1 MSRGSSA
8 DSSEISI
15 ISRQRDARRFK
26 SFAISSRVTGIL
38 EEMDSPSQPIR
49 KRRRPAYSCT
59 ECRRRK
65 VRCDR
70 SQPCNQCTKQDVALS
85 CTYEEHPR
93 AVPRSQ
99 QTRRQQSTPQEPPSV
114 DDSAHSSSTRG
125 IRGTISKTRVFGHGH
140 WMNTVSMV
148 EDLSALQPLGE
159 FYDTMFQAESH
170 SHDKIAEKVL
180 ECKQL
185 ARDVKKKRPSRGC
198 LPANLYRSFPD
209 RRVMDELIE
218 IYFATFESC
227 YRILYA
233 PSFREDYRSYIN
245 HPESARGPLLL
256 QLALLM
262 ALTGTLHR
270 DVNIRS
276 EMMSKASTWIHI
288 AQTWLSAPLEK
299 DRLTLEGIQLHCL
312 LLLAR
317 QVSRIGADLVWISAG
332 SLVRIAMQMGLH
344 QDPDC
349 LEEMSITQKEIR
361 RRLWYTILE
370 INVQSALDSGMV
382 PMITDIDY
390 NTQPPSIAING
401 EAQDNTQVNTSNG
414 MSFQHL
420 LAKSLPLRLRATRVI
435 NNLQDEPSYD
445 EVLALGDELA
455 LECGKAAMAIEHD
468 VSDTDTRSVSFASS
482 FCNHLLRRFP
492 LCLHYRYAVK
502 AKKNPIYCN
511 SQKACLSGAQSL
523 LLLLEDDM
531 YHRLLLTGGGMFRD
545 LITWGAM
552 FIFLELCPEPDADMS
567 MFARKTNRARNQPL
581 LQDARRVVQYARDRM
596 WNGETNVKVYVC
608 LSMMMAQ
615 AEARLGGLP
624 VKDAITKALH
634 ESLGEC
640 HSLLKAMAADSS
652 VSTTDPVLDS
662 WASSGLMMPL
672 FADLDADFD
681 FLGDGNV
688 DMSFLDTC
696 FDLQ

>member
-1 MSRGSSA
+1 
-8 DSSEISI
+8 
-15 ISRQRDARRFK
+15 
-26 SFAISSRVTGIL
+26 
-38 EEMDSPSQPIR
+38 
-49 KRRRPAYSCT
+49 
-59 ECRRRK
+59 
-65 VRCDR
+65 
-70 SQPCNQCTKQDVALS
+70 
-85 CTYEEHPR
+85 
-93 AVPRSQ
+93 
-99 QTRRQQSTPQEPPSV
+99 
-114 DDSAHSSSTRG
+114 
-125 IRGTISKTRVFGHGH
+125 
-140 WMNTVSMV
+140 
-148 EDLSALQPLGE
+148 
-159 FYDTMFQAESH
+159 MFQAESH
-170 SHDKIAEKVL
+170 SHHDTIAEKLL

-185 ARDVKKKRPSRGC
+185 ARDVKRKRPSRGC
-198 LPANLYRSFPD
+198 LPADFHRSFPH
-209 RRVMDELIE
+209 RRVIDELIE

-262 ALTGTLHR
+262 ALAGTLHG
-270 DVNIRS
+270 DVNVRS
-276 EMMSKASTWIHI
+276 EIMSKASTWIHI

-349 LEEMSITQKEIR
+349 LEEMSITQKEMR

-390 NTQPPSIAING
+390 NTQPPSIVIND
-401 EAQDNTQVNTSNG
+401 ELQDSTQVNASDG

-435 NNLQDEPSYD
+435 
-445 EVLALGDELA
+445 ALGDELA
-455 LECGKAAMAIEHD
+455 LECGKAAMAIEQD
-468 VSDTDTRSVSFASS
+468 VSDTDTHSVGFASS

-492 LCLHYRYAVK
+492 LCLHYPYAVK
-502 AKKNPIYCN
+502 AKKNPKYCY
-511 SQKACLSGAQSL
+511 SQKVCLSTAQGL
-523 LLLLEDDM
+523 VLLLEDDM

-545 LITWGAM
+545 FITWGAM

-567 MFARKTNRARNQPL
+567 MFARKSNRARHQPL

-615 AEARLGGLP
+615 AEARLDGLP

-634 ESLGEC
+634 ESMGVC
-640 HSLLKAMAADSS
+640 HSLLKAMAANSS
-652 VSTTDPVLDS
+652 GRTTDPVLDS

-681 FLGDGNV
+681 FLGDGNL

-696 FDLQ
+696 FDPQ